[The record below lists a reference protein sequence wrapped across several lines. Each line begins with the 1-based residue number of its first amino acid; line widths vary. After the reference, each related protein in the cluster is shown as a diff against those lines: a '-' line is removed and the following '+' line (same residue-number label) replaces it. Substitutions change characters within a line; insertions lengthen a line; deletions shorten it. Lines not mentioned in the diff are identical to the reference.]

1 MKRRKPI
8 PEQGHREAPGDV
20 PAVVKCLACYE
31 QRLKDQPWRH
41 PCSRADKP
49 FPPKYL
55 GGEDVG

>member
-8 PEQGHREAPGDV
+8 DPEGHRERPAKV
-20 PAVVKCLACYE
+20 PAAVECEACYE

-49 FPPKYL
+49 WPPKYL
-55 GGEDVG
+55 GGEDAS